1 MELDGRVGGRGMVV
15 EREIAMRLTAAQ
27 IAALRSEIEVAK
39 QTAPPSASA
48 ADVVAVIMDLA
59 RQRGYVTK
67 GGS

>member
-1 MELDGRVGGRGMVV
+1 MVV
-15 EREIAMRLTAAQ
+15 ERELAMRLTAAQ

-39 QTAPPSASA
+39 QTAAPSATA

-59 RQRGYVTK
+59 RQRGYSAR